1 MKAVSELSS
10 VTPAIASDDQP
21 DYTAPLLALMQ
32 AQGIASFKQLA
43 QVSGWSEKALRRL
56 RRGQV
61 GQMAAGPIGTLAHT
75 LNISTD
81 TLIQTFSPNTAPTE
95 TVPRIEYERLQT
107 QLAQQR
113 AALLAEFQQASLAT
127 LEPWLL
133 QWSAAAYAA
142 QQNPQAPAV
151 KLLPLLRPVEKLLA
165 DWGIEPIGT
174 VGTELPF
181 DPQHHQ
187 ILGAAA
193 ATGDPVR
200 VRYAGYRQGEKL
212 LYRCKVSLV

>member
-21 DYTAPLLALMQ
+21 DYTALLLALMQ
-32 AQGIASFKQLA
+32 AQGITSFKQLA

-61 GQMAAGPIGTLAHT
+61 GQMQVGPIGTLAHT

-113 AALLAEFQQASLAT
+113 PALLAEFQQASLAT

>member
-10 VTPAIASDDQP
+10 VTPAIGPDIQP

-61 GQMAAGPIGTLAHT
+61 GQMQVGPIGTLAHT
-75 LNISTD
+75 LAISTD
-81 TLIQTFSPNTAPTE
+81 TLIQTFSPGTPPTE
-95 TVPRIEYERLQT
+95 TVPRIEYERLQN

-113 AALLAEFQQASLAT
+113 QALLAEFQQASLAT

-133 QWSAAAYAA
+133 QWSAASYAA
-142 QQNPQAPAV
+142 AQNPAAPAV
-151 KLLPLLRPVEKLLA
+151 KLLPLVRPVEQLLK
-165 DWGIEPIGT
+165 DWGIEPIGA
-174 VGTELPF
+174 VGDELPY

-187 ILGAAA
+187 ILGTP
-193 ATGDPVR
+193 ATAGDPVR

>member
-1 MKAVSELSS
+1 MKAVSELSI
-10 VTPAIASDDQP
+10 VTPVIGSDDQP
-21 DYTAPLLALMQ
+21 DYTAPLLVLMQ
-32 AQGIASFKQLA
+32 AQGITSFKQLA

-61 GQMAAGPIGTLAHT
+61 GQMQLGPIGTLAHT
-75 LNISTD
+75 LNLSTD
-81 TLIQTFSPNTAPTE
+81 QLIQTFSPGPAPTQ
-95 TVPRIEYERLQT
+95 TVPRAEYERLQT

-113 AALLAEFQQASLAT
+113 QALLAEFQQASLAT

-142 QQNPQAPAV
+142 TQNPEAPAV
-151 KLLPLLRPVEKLLA
+151 KLLPLVRPVEKLLG

-174 VGTELPF
+174 VGTELPY
-181 DPQHHQ
+181 DPQLHQ
-187 ILGAAA
+187 ILGAP
-193 ATGDPVR
+193 ATAGDRVR

>member
-1 MKAVSELSS
+1 VSELSS

-61 GQMAAGPIGTLAHT
+61 GQMAVGPIGTLAHT

-113 AALLAEFQQASLAT
+113 QTLLAEFQQASLAT

-133 QWSAAAYAA
+133 QWSAAVYAA
-142 QQNPQAPAV
+142 QQNPQARSPTPSNPRPSGSDRRPGPR
-151 KLLPLLRPVEKLLA
+151 PLRRIPPGRKVALSL
-165 DWGIEPIGT
+165 
-174 VGTELPF
+174 
-181 DPQHHQ
+181 
-187 ILGAAA
+187 
-193 ATGDPVR
+193 
-200 VRYAGYRQGEKL
+200 QGEFG
-212 LYRCKVSLV
+212 VS